1 MRDVQAGLLVGLA
14 SLFSASCSPTAPD
27 HPEETAPDRPE
38 NAVVLGSLLPLSGS
52 ESAIGRNLDQA
63 MSLAVEHVNAAG
75 GIDGRPLDILSRDS
89 RSSLVGGLEQL
100 LELLYTDHVAYL
112 VGPEENELARGIARD
127 VEALDVFHMIPGHA
141 EPSVARSEGRGGRMR
156 LAPSPSAFGCA
167 LAKIAVR
174 EDIET
179 VNSFADRKDY
189 HASISSE
196 FTTSFAAFGGTV
208 LPSVA
213 LTSGAP
219 TYTTEIESAL
229 ASGAGRT
236 LLTTDFATAATI
248 VTEWTD
254 SGSPGTWLLGPAL
267 RADALLA
274 KIPAGSLDGYL
285 GVSPSLSLRSECQP
299 VDEAQATV
307 DCTAGNAAA
316 FIEQF
321 SRRWNGE
328 APLPAAHFY
337 YDGVILIAM
346 GLVYAQ
352 ATSGTIPASGHELQ
366 AIVHELNSPDHE
378 AASWRDLKTAM
389 TKLRAGIPLRYVGA
403 AAEYE
408 FDSYGAS
415 QHHFVQEWTI
425 DGDAFVDLAP
435 VSVTCQASR

>member
-1 MRDVQAGLLVGLA
+1 MQAGLLVGLA
-14 SLFSASCSPTAPD
+14 SLFSASCSPAAPD
-27 HPEETAPDRPE
+27 QPEETAPEPPE

-52 ESAIGRNLDQA
+52 GADVGRNLGQA

-75 GIDGRPLDILSRDS
+75 GIDGRPLHIVGRDS
-89 RSSLVGGLEQL
+89 HSSSERGREQL
-100 LELLYTDHVAYL
+100 LELLYTDQVAYL
-112 VGPEENELARGIARD
+112 VGPEENELAREIAPD
-127 VEALDVFHMIPGHA
+127 VRSLDVFHMLPGQA
-141 EPSVARSEGRGGRMR
+141 APSVARTEARGGWLR
-156 LAPSPSAFGCA
+156 LAPSTSAFGCA

-179 VNSFADRKDY
+179 VNSLADRKDY

-196 FTTSFAAFGGTV
+196 FMTRFAALGGRI
-208 LPSVA
+208 LPSVTF
-213 LTSGAP
+213 TSDEP
-219 TYTTEIESAL
+219 TYTEQIASAL
-229 ASGAGRT
+229 APNPGRT
-236 LLTTDFATAATI
+236 LLSTDPAAAAAI
-248 VTEWTD
+248 VTEWAD
-254 SGSPGTWLLGPAL
+254 SGSGGTWLLGPAL
-267 RADALLA
+267 RADPLLA
-274 KIPAGSLDGYL
+274 RIPAGSLDGHH

-299 VDEAQATV
+299 VDEAQGTV

-321 SRRWNGE
+321 SGRWNGE
-328 APLPAAHFY
+328 APRPAAHFY
-337 YDGVILIAM
+337 YDGVVLIAM

-366 AIVHELNSPDHE
+366 AILRELSSPDNE
-378 AASWRDLKTAM
+378 AASWRDLETAM

-425 DGDAFVDLAP
+425 DGDTFVDLAP
-435 VSVTCQASR
+435 IAVACETGE